1 MNIRKAKKEDPGIC
15 LDIDHRDNE
24 YYWEPLDLENS
35 IEDQHAI
42 FLVAEEDQKVIG
54 YIIGFIVPTKR
65 IEAMIHVTRVDIPER
80 KRGIGKK
87 LVDAFCEEA
96 FKRGVDIV
104 LAEIVPELLGFY
116 RDVCGLEE
124 KGNWIAVGKRREIQ

>member
-1 MNIRKAKKEDPGIC
+1 MNIRKARKEDLRVC

-24 YYWEPLDLENS
+24 YYWKPQDLENS
-35 IEDQHAI
+35 VEDQHAI
-42 FLVAEEDQKVIG
+42 FLVAEEEQKVIG

-65 IEAMIHVTRVDIPER
+65 AEAMIHVTRVDIPER

-87 LVDAFCEEA
+87 LVDDFCKEA
-96 FKRGVDIV
+96 FKRGADIV
-104 LAEIVPELLGFY
+104 IAEIVPELLGFY

-124 KGNWIAVGKRREIQ
+124 KGNWIAVGKGREAQ